1 MHPTL
6 PIVLRRDGATSLGTQ
21 VSTQVRALIADGTLP
36 RAARMPSSRALATEL
51 GVARSVVEQA
61 YAQLVAEGWLE
72 GRHGAGTFVAAD
84 AAPVQRAAATAPPDA
99 SPALR
104 RLGAGDVWFD
114 AGTRAGWRRAW
125 REVSTA
131 RPPRGYDHPQG
142 MPALR
147 EAVAERLA
155 RTRGLVVDPSEVII
169 TAGTTGGL
177 RLLLAA
183 LPPGPVGIEDP
194 GYRAAVAT
202 VRSSG
207 RAVVDIP
214 AEKPAAGI
222 QPQMAACYVTPA
234 HQHPLGHVMPAA
246 ERLRLLD
253 AARTHTAVIVED
265 DYDSELRYD
274 VAPVPALATLDRSQ
288 VAYLGTASKSV
299 IPGLRLGWMV
309 VPPQVHDDV
318 VRLQHVLHDVGA
330 WPTQQAMLVL
340 LRDGWLDTT
349 VRAARRV
356 YGERGARVSRVLQP
370 QADAA
375 ATTAGMYS
383 TWLMPAGRAQTAHDA
398 ARAAGFD
405 LPLLADYCRTASY
418 TGVVLGF
425 GGVDDEALD
434 RVLEAIG
441 RGLDRPDQREQPE
454 RRRA

>member
-6 PIVLRRDGATSLGTQ
+6 PIVLRRDDATSLGTQ
-21 VSTQVRALIADGTLP
+21 LAGQVRALVTDGTLA
-36 RAARMPSSRALATEL
+36 RGHRMPSSRALAAEL

-61 YAQLVAEGWLE
+61 YAQLVAEGWLD

-84 AAPVQRAAATAPPDA
+84 AAPVPRTRTSPPDDEA
-99 SPALR
+99 PTVQ

-114 AGTRAGWRRAW
+114 AGARAGWRRAW
-125 REVSTA
+125 REVSAA

-142 MPALR
+142 LPALR
-147 EAVAERLA
+147 AAVAERLA
-155 RTRGLVVDPSEVII
+155 RTRGLAVDPSEVIV
-169 TAGTTGGL
+169 TAGTTGAL

-183 LPPGPVGIEDP
+183 LPAGPVGVEDP

-202 VRSSG
+202 VRAGG
-207 RAVVDIP
+207 RDVVDLP
-214 AEKPAAGI
+214 ALDPARGLR
-222 QPQMAACYVTPA
+222 PGLAACYVTPA
-234 HQHPLGHVMPAA
+234 HQHPLGHVMSAA
-246 ERLRLLD
+246 HRLRLLD
-253 AARTHTAVIVED
+253 AARVHGTLVVED

-274 VAPVPALATLDRSQ
+274 VAPVPALATLDRDQ

-299 IPGLRLGWMV
+299 VPGLRLGWMV
-309 VPPQVHDDV
+309 VPPDLHDDV

-330 WPTQQAMLVL
+330 WPAQQAMLAL

-356 YGERGARVSRVLQP
+356 YGERALRVEAALGLYGVP
-370 QADAA
+370 A

-383 TWLMPAGRAQTAHDA
+383 TWLMLAERARA
-398 ARAAGFD
+398 ARDGAAAAGFD
-405 LPLLADYCRTASY
+405 LPLLADYCRSAEM

-434 RVLEAIG
+434 RALAAIG
-441 RGLDRPDQREQPE
+441 RGL
-454 RRRA
+454 AG